1 MKHSILSL
9 SFWTLISH
17 AFGHALQ
24 DDGSDDSFAHYATYT
39 FTDSDESMHFYI
51 TAEMHN
57 GDAPLSIMLN
67 STDTHGFI
75 PQAAQA
81 SLELQDRDL
90 ADVCTLLYGCMM
102 DMAKADKTTAAIA
115 IANVGA
121 KKCLS
126 AAQTVWTFFSA
137 DSYANAKKLA
147 SFTTNNVV
155 LPWAVGIASTAFTN
169 VYLNGESGSEDPFTE
184 DASNDQC
191 TIEDYE
197 ALAQVHASATYDFCM
212 YIVNTNSLSN
222 NPTHYT
228 SGQVKGDDS
237 EIDGAVTL
245 ARMNIAATKGK
256 MQEKCESLGVT
267 WRRWIPSMAWKTFG
281 M

>member
-1 MKHSILSL
+1 MKHSMLALCLCTFVSR
-9 SFWTLISH
+9 T
-17 AFGHALQ
+17 FGLALPDNAS
-24 DDGSDDSFAHYATYT
+24 DDGFAHYATYT

-51 TAEMHN
+51 MADMHN

-67 STDTHGFI
+67 STDPPGFT
-75 PQAAQA
+75 PRT
-81 SLELQDRDL
+81 LGPLDLQDRDL
-90 ADVCTLLYGCMM
+90 GDVCELLYGCMM
-102 DMAKADKTTAAIA
+102 DMASADKTTAAIA
-115 IANVGA
+115 LANITA
-121 KKCLS
+121 RKCLS

-137 DSYANAKKLA
+137 DSYANAKQLA
-147 SFTTNNVV
+147 VYTTNNVV
-155 LPWAVGIASTAFTN
+155 IPWAVGIASTAFTN
-169 VYLNGESGSEDPFTE
+169 VYLNGESGSEDPFT
-184 DASNDQC
+184 ASATNDQC

-197 ALAQVHASATYDFCM
+197 ALAATHASATYDFCL
-212 YIVNTNSLSN
+212 YIANTNSLSN

-228 SGQVKGDDS
+228 SGQILKDES

-256 MQEKCESLGVT
+256 MQAKCESLGVT